1 MAKKTPID
9 KLDSAIGKILAE
21 YAEDLQ
27 QHIDEATK
35 EVGKAGVK
43 AIREACRNT
52 FSGDGYYARGWNATT
67 FTSRFGA
74 KVILHNKWPGLP
86 HLLENG
92 HAKRGGGR
100 VPGRSH
106 IAPVEQEINEK
117 FEAAVKEAIRK

>member
-1 MAKKTPID
+1 MATSID
-9 KLDSAIGKILAE
+9 KFASTIESILQE

-27 QHIDEATK
+27 QHVDDAAQ

-43 AIREACRNT
+43 ALRAASRS
-52 FSGDGYYARGWNATT
+52 FGGSGKYARGWTSTT
-67 FTSRFGA
+67 DGSRVG
-74 KVILHNKWPGLP
+74 KTVTLHNNFPGLP

-117 FEAAVKEAIRK
+117 FEAAVKEAIPK